1 MSVLV
6 VVGVSYKSA
15 SVAVRERVAIPNDER
30 GAFLGRLR
38 DADGALSEAMIVSTC
53 NRVEIYATGS
63 DEREV
68 RARVVDALAERV
80 PTEDLRPHL
89 FERAGDAAIHH
100 IFRVAASLDS
110 LVVGEP
116 QILGQVKEAFEA
128 ANEAQTV
135 GVLIGKALH
144 RAFFVAKR
152 VRTETSLGAGQVSV
166 ASVAVDLAKRLYDDL
181 AGREILLLGAGEIA
195 ESAARALQAAG
206 ASKLI
211 IANRSFDK
219 AEALARAIDPT
230 EAFTSPRSLAELPTL
245 LEHADVVLVSTGS
258 PTFVVTREL
267 AAAAVK
273 RRRGKPLFFVDLA
286 VPRNV
291 DPRVHD
297 LENCYRYD
305 IDDLETIVASGMQ
318 SRRAE
323 ADAAEAI
330 VAAEAKAFDAWT
342 RQLEVTPTIVA
353 LREKVRSTVAQEL
366 ERSLAGKLR
375 HLSDDDRKALGTMLD
390 AAVNKLLHAPTRAL
404 KASVDEASGPALLD
418 SVMRLFDLPTT
429 AGPSAPPR
437 NDAGVDDPRDTR
449 H

>member
-1 MSVLV
+1 
-6 VVGVSYKSA
+6 A
-15 SVAVRERVAIPNDER
+15 RERI
-30 GAFLGRLR
+30 
-38 DADGALSEAMIVSTC
+38 ADVLS
-53 NRVEIYATGS
+53 
-63 DEREV
+63 
-68 RARVVDALAERV
+68 ERV
-80 PTEDLRPHL
+80 PGADLRPHL
-89 FERAGDAAIHH
+89 YERVGDAAILH
-100 IFRVAASLDS
+100 IFRVASSLDS

-116 QILGQVKEAFEA
+116 QILGQVKEAFET

-181 AGREILLLGAGEIA
+181 AGHEILLLGAGEIA

-219 AEALARAIDPT
+219 AESLARAIDPSQ
-230 EAFTSPRSLAELPTL
+230 AFASPRSLAELPTL

-258 PTFVVTREL
+258 PTFVVTREV

-291 DPRVHD
+291 DPKVHD
-297 LENCYRYD
+297 LDNCYRYD
-305 IDDLETIVASGMQ
+305 IDDLEEIVASGMQ
-318 SRRAE
+318 SRRAG

-353 LREKVRSTVAQEL
+353 LREKVRTTLAHEL
-366 ERSLAGKLR
+366 ERSLSGKLR
-375 HLSDDDRKALGTMLD
+375 HLNEDDRKALGAMLD

-404 KASVDEASGPALLD
+404 KSSVDESAGPVLLEAA
-418 SVMRLFDLPTT
+418 VRLFDLPSAGGTTVPPGTT
-429 AGPSAPPR
+429 AAS
-437 NDAGVDDPRDTR
+437 VDDPRATR